1 MSELNDLTI
10 RSDTNEKEAVHAMKS
25 EAEVRLMLQLRA
37 HGVSTYEIAR
47 VLACSRNTVYR
58 YLRQGGWQS
67 SKPRRTR
74 LSGHESWLAERFERH
89 GGNADVIRQELRT
102 ERDIEVSLR
111 TVERAVQPLRRR
123 RRARQ
128 LATRRF
134 ETPPGD
140 QLQVDF
146 GQMPVTVDGRR
157 TTVHLFVATLG
168 YSRRQ
173 FVAAFENQSQRSW
186 LDGME
191 RAFRHFGGV
200 PRTVLMDNPKALV
213 TRPRGPEHG
222 PTFNER
228 LLAFAAYWRFQPRAC
243 HPYRARTKGKVERS
257 VGYVKHNALAG
268 RRFAG
273 WGDLD
278 RHLQRWLQTVA
289 DGRIMRTLGE
299 SPAQRFEWERERLTP
314 VGRRPPFGT
323 PEDLTRIVSR
333 DCVVALDTNCYSVPW
348 HLVGELVRLSVTVAR
363 VRVYH
368 GSALVANHARCTG
381 RHQRRLEASHFDL
394 REAMPAS
401 GSPSPTDPS
410 LVRPLAEYE
419 AVAGGS
425 WT

>member
-1 MSELNDLTI
+1 MSELNDLII

-25 EAEVRLMLQLRA
+25 ETEVRLMLQLRGR
-37 HGVSTYEIAR
+37 GVSTYAIAR

-67 SKPRRTR
+67 SKSRRTR
-74 LSGHESWLAERFERH
+74 LTGHESWLAERFERH

-213 TRPRGPEHG
+213 TRPRGPGHG

-243 HPYRARTKGKVERS
+243 HPYRARTKGQVERS

-273 WGDLD
+273 WGGSRPPSATLA
-278 RHLQRWLQTVA
+278 A
-289 DGRIMRTLGE
+289 DGGRCPAHANPGRIPRPTLRMGTRTPDPGGSTTPVRYPGRPDSHRVPGLCRGVGHQLPLGAVAPRGRVGEVERHRRAGPSVSRIGVGGE
-299 SPAQRFEWERERLTP
+299 SCTLH
-314 VGRRPPFGT
+314 RPPST
-323 PEDLTRIVSR
+323 PS
-333 DCVVALDTNCYSVPW
+333 
-348 HLVGELVRLSVTVAR
+348 
-363 VRVYH
+363 
-368 GSALVANHARCTG
+368 
-381 RHQRRLEASHFDL
+381 
-394 REAMPAS
+394 
-401 GSPSPTDPS
+401 
-410 LVRPLAEYE
+410 
-419 AVAGGS
+419 
-425 WT
+425 